1 VITADKQQARVVTA
15 RIEICIQILEKID
28 LTKHKFNIKEI
39 FDLLAVPSLFH
50 TSYEVRMGAVELI
63 GNLFRHLGECTA
75 LPNPSNHRDD
85 QRYQRSQKQP
95 SRNDKFQ
102 AGRSKGADEKWQAT
116 SNTPKEMNLLR
127 AVTLL
132 LS

>member
-1 VITADKQQARVVTA
+1 MITADKQQARVVTA

-63 GNLFRHLGECTA
+63 GNLFRHLGESIIVMINDISG
-75 LPNPSNHRDD
+75 LKSNLREMINSKLDEVRE
-85 QRYQRSQKQP
+85 QMRSGKP
-95 SRNDKFQ
+95 PP
-102 AGRSKGADEKWQAT
+102 T
-116 SNTPKEMNLLR
+116 HPKK
-127 AVTLL
+127 
-132 LS
+132 